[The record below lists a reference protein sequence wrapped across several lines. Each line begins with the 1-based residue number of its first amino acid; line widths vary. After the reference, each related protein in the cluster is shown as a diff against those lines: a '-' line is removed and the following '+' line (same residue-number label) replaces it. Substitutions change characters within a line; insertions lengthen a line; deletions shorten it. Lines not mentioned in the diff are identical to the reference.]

1 MLVGV
6 LILDLYIPASNSLKD
21 KRGILKRLKD
31 RIRNK
36 FNVSVSEIDDQDVW
50 RRAQLAV
57 AHVANRGNLSNS
69 ILSQVVN
76 FVEREHDVQILD
88 YRLEFL

>member
-50 RRAQLAV
+50 RRA
-57 AHVANRGNLSNS
+57 
-69 ILSQVVN
+69 
-76 FVEREHDVQILD
+76 
-88 YRLEFL
+88 

>member
-57 AHVANRGNLSNS
+57 AHVSNRGNLCNS